1 VDPSSQ
7 RILESLERL
16 ILSLAR
22 LAPDQR
28 RRIVRRLAREG
39 MLSAR
44 SGREG
49 RGDQKS
55 CP

>member
-1 VDPSSQ
+1 VAPSSQ

-16 ILSLAR
+16 ILSLAK

-28 RRIVRRLAREG
+28 RRILRRMAQEG
-39 MLSAR
+39 VLSAR
-44 SGREG
+44 SGREE
-49 RGDQKS
+49 RGGQKI

>member
-28 RRIVRRLAREG
+28 KRIVRRLAREG

-44 SGREG
+44 SGRKG
-49 RGDQKS
+49 SSHQKS